1 MLNLTIFPKKP
12 GPEPVLYNS
21 FAMAVVGKLGVYI
34 AVSLHHVAKFTLLFN
49 IAIAPIVSLCCCLTL
64 PTLV

>member
-1 MLNLTIFPKKP
+1 
-12 GPEPVLYNS
+12 
-21 FAMAVVGKLGVYI
+21 MAVVGMLGVYI

-64 PTLV
+64 PWSDGRVYLAD